1 MSLSIMRIKWCRN
14 WKAWICLRLPTVTR
28 ATTTVATLLLVT
40 VRHMFLNLPC
50 LLRTESFLLM
60 LVSSGSPSVAT
71 APAVRASS
79 MAVIA
84 ARPMAWTPA
93 RTPLVLMVHLNLK
106 FLQSLLHAQ
115 LLHPPLHLLLL
126 LQLCQ
131 PQRVLRLLQQLL
143 LLSLPAPTKPP
154 SLHLSHVTVLQTIC
168 ASSRDLQEDA
178 ASALAVASSTWAP
191 LSPSPPPTPLPLP
204 PSTSRAM
211 HKGPLDALTLLVVVA
226 NTGKPVVLDITKS
239 ILTEVQRVIEVSWW
253 DCSMIEIGEDEMAWD
268 GFIACVWLD
277 RMGF

>member
-14 WKAWICLRLPTVTR
+14 WKAWICLLLPTVTR

-50 LLRTESFLLM
+50 LLRTESSLLM
-60 LVSSGSPSVAT
+60 LVSSGSLSVAT
-71 APAVRASS
+71 APAARASS

-115 LLHPPLHLLLL
+115 LLHLPLHLLLL

-131 PQRVLRLLQQLL
+131 PQRVLHLLHQLL
-143 LLSLPAPTKPP
+143 LLSLPAPTKLP
-154 SLHLSHVTVLQTIC
+154 SLHLSHVKVLQTIC

-191 LSPSPPPTPLPLP
+191 QAPSPPPTPLPLP

-226 NTGKPVVLDITKS
+226 NTGKPVDLDTTKS
-239 ILTEVQRVIEVSWW
+239 ILTELQRVR
-253 DCSMIEIGEDEMAWD
+253 DK
-268 GFIACVWLD
+268 
-277 RMGF
+277 